1 MLIAVL
7 FSTMA
12 LSEALSVR
20 LYRAAIALE
29 TEGRGVEKLTGELA
43 LGEVRRLGKTMA
55 LGALVGP
62 AFEAELETP
71 SGSGRVRFLVTE
83 QALRHEGLGEPPPAH
98 TLN

>member
-7 FSTMA
+7 FSTLA
-12 LSEALSVR
+12 LPEALSIR
-20 LYRAAIALE
+20 LYRAALSLE
-29 TEGRGVEKLTGELA
+29 AEGRGVEKLSGDLA
-43 LGEVRRLGKTMA
+43 MGEVRRLGKTMA
-55 LGALVGP
+55 LGSLAGP

-83 QALRHEGLGEPPPAH
+83 QALRHEGIGEPPPAH